1 MPQSTLNYWAATLT
15 VPTTATSLWTLATTY
30 FAANRTTDSIDQS
43 ATVMFLTGEAGNGAT
58 VIYVGDKT
66 LNVTATPP
74 VGVGL
79 ELTAGASAWSGQS
92 MTGGITTD
100 LNYFYVQAATTVT
113 PYLCVLVMKM

>member
-1 MPQSTLNYWAATLT
+1 MPVNTLNYWAATLT
-15 VPTTATSLWTLATTY
+15 VPTVATSLWSLAKTY
-30 FAANRTTDSIDQS
+30 FAANRSTDSIDQS
-43 ATVMFLTGEAGNGAT
+43 ATVMFMTGEVGNGAT

-92 MTGGITTD
+92 MSGGMTTD
-100 LNYFYVQAATTVT
+100 LNNFFVQAATTVT
-113 PYLCVLVMKM
+113 PYLCVLVMK